1 MPPPDFRWF
10 SVFSRTDKL
19 PDAIYRGMIEVL
31 RPSQR
36 IGHEVWWIEGVLTT
50 VAGQGQSDLR
60 IHRERQALLLAAEAV
75 LQSPPTA
82 TCR

>member
-1 MPPPDFRWF
+1 MPVEEGASYGRCDMGRFCGGLLLLAWVSTLGEQP
-10 SVFSRTDKL
+10 
-19 PDAIYRGMIEVL
+19 A
-31 RPSQR
+31 
-36 IGHEVWWIEGVLTT
+36 GVLAT

-60 IHRERQALLLAAEAV
+60 IHPERQALLLAAEAV